1 LHKGKEKIWR
11 EKFGLGLVW
20 CGVGWFDGRIYAKNE
35 NGGKICKMVE
45 NWVLFCIKMNG
56 GFVVFKPF

>member
-11 EKFGLGLVW
+11 EKFGLELVW
-20 CGVGWFDGRIYAKNE
+20 CGVGWFDGWVYAKNE

-45 NWVLFCIKMNG
+45 NWVLFCI
-56 GFVVFKPF
+56 

>member
-1 LHKGKEKIWR
+1 MHKGKEKIWR

-20 CGVGWFDGRIYAKNE
+20 RGVGRFCGQIYAKNE
-35 NGGKICKMVE
+35 NGEKGCKMVE